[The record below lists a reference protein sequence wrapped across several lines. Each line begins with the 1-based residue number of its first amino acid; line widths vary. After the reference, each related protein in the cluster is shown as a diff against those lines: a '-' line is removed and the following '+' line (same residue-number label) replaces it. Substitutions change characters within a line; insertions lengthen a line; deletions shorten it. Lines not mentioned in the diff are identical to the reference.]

1 MFGLHFLF
9 AVLCH
14 FSDEVLNNSSE
25 RSEESVNVSKTI
37 LKHTSPDAS
46 FVSMTLSYGGW
57 LMAIAIML
65 TFTDFSL
72 CPTTRLPIV
81 RMTSRSMEHL

>member
-57 LMAIAIML
+57 LMAMADGNGTPL
-65 TFTDFSL
+65 NARRGLFLQASL
-72 CPTTRLPIV
+72 KL
-81 RMTSRSMEHL
+81 

>member
-1 MFGLHFLF
+1 
-9 AVLCH
+9 LCH

-57 LMAIAIML
+57 LMADGDGDGTPPNARRGL
-65 TFTDFSL
+65 SL
-72 CPTTRLPIV
+72 QASLK
-81 RMTSRSMEHL
+81 L

>member
-1 MFGLHFLF
+1 MIFNFPF
-9 AVLCH
+9 PVLCH

-57 LMAIAIML
+57 FLADGDGDGTPLNARRGL
-65 TFTDFSL
+65 FLQASL
-72 CPTTRLPIV
+72 KL
-81 RMTSRSMEHL
+81 